1 MYNTVTTTSDLAY
14 LHRGSVQAYKLRHHG
29 LDMKLSRVKT
39 FANNNKTIAYL
50 SVAQGKTA
58 ARISAP
64 GDHIHPGG
72 KRLQGDGDRK
82 TERT

>member
-29 LDMKLSRVKT
+29 LDMKRENFRESV
-39 FANNNKTIAYL
+39 NNNKTIAYL

-64 GDHIHPGG
+64 GDHIHPWG